1 MMQFC
6 ADKVLLLNILTI
18 ISVVKCGTNE
28 ILTFTAHEGGKVEIH
43 CPYESGYETYEKYLC
58 RGKCSILF
66 SKDIPVKSESKP
78 DDGRFS
84 LTDNSAAHIFTVT
97 ITDLRSSDEGM
108 YWCGIKT
115 VIGLKDKY
123 KEVHLKITQA
133 GSFFGS
139 QVPLYFGPTPHISE
153 ALLTAVSGEIT
164 SESTSHKPTTASFH
178 TTPPV
183 STDSSSRPATSSPPS
198 PTSSTSS
205 SSSHS
210 LSSNTETSLGLFG
223 FITLS
228 VTGMLILFGFV
239 LFFYFT
245 RRKKNEQLQ
254 LSGDSAGNL
263 KNGAVR
269 QTMVS
274 DCDYEEIHLPNV
286 HPDYSLVLPSSGEH
300 DASVYA
306 LAQNVS
312 SNNLHYSTIKFTELS
327 HRTSDGQTSCD
338 YATVVL

>member
-1 MMQFC
+1 MFGVKG
-6 ADKVLLLNILTI
+6 DDL
-18 ISVVKCGTNE
+18 SVQC
-28 ILTFTAHEGGKVEIH
+28 L
-43 CPYESGYETYEKYLC
+43 Y
-58 RGKCSILF
+58 
-66 SKDIPVKSESKP
+66 DP
-78 DDGRFS
+78 DDINNDKLFCKDDNLSLCETSGVHVSKEKITNGSFS
-84 LTDNSAAHIFTVT
+84 LIDDTSVRVFT
-97 ITDLRSSDEGM
+97 SSYHHKSDRREF
-108 YWCGIKT
+108 WDILVWKRNT
-115 VIGLKDKY
+115 ERISTRTRKFISEVI
-123 KEVHLKITQA
+123 LKISKR
-133 GSFFGS
+133 SFFGS